1 MSSKEEVFNT
11 LMEQILAFIEKFK
24 YIDKSVE
31 SLCKRMCRIAISN
44 AEFNE
49 MMKLYNTT
57 GQMFIK
63 SLGLL
68 DNIICRFPQE
78 LNPDELELL
87 EHYRKLSEAE
97 RYIFKTKLKEGVKLL
112 NVGRAK

>member
-1 MSSKEEVFNT
+1 MSIKEDVFNS
-11 LMEQILAFIEKFK
+11 LMEQVLAFIEKFK

-31 SLCKRMCRIAISN
+31 AMCKKMSKTAISN

-57 GQMFIK
+57 GAMFIK

-68 DNIICRFPQE
+68 DSIICRFPQE
-78 LNPDELELL
+78 LNTDELEML
-87 EHYRKLSEAE
+87 EYYRKLSEAE
-97 RYIFKTKLKEGVKLL
+97 RFLLKAKLKEEIKINAGKQQ
-112 NVGRAK
+112 